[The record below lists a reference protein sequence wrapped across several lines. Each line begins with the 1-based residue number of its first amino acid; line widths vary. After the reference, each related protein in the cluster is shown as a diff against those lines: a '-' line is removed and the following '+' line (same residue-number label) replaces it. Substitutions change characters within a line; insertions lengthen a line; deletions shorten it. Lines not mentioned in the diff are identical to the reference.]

1 MKKRLFHVSIA
12 AVALC
17 VLLAPALIWSGHGPQ
32 ATKEASNE
40 DQGVFKEPPFFTVGP
55 PMTREE
61 LAARELEKL
70 RSIRESQ
77 AWFQDDATAVDL
89 PWPPRADTDPGIWG
103 PKPQTHLPESGAPLR
118 SLGPEGL
125 TAQEKA
131 KLDASRSPQEKTNGN
146 EWGRSR

>member
-61 LAARELEKL
+61 LAAREQEKL
-70 RSIRESQ
+70 RSIREGQ
-77 AWFQDDATAVDL
+77 AWFQDDAAAVDL
-89 PWPPRADTDPGIWG
+89 PREPQRGIDPGLWG
-103 PKPQTHLPESGAPLR
+103 PKPETHLPESGAPLR
-118 SLGPEGL
+118 PLGPEGL
-125 TAQEKA
+125 TPQERA
-131 KLDASRSPQEKTNGN
+131 KLEASRLREAKANGN
-146 EWGRSR
+146 DGGRSR